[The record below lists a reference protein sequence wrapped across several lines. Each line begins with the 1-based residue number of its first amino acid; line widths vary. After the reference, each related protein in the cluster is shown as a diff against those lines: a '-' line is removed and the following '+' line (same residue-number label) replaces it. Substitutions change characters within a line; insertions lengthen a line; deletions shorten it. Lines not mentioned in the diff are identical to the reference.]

1 MQVSNLQFPPSYPG
15 IRAIP
20 GLISKRRRTQEDEN
34 LYKLHKIVS
43 PFSVS
48 RLINVAY
55 YRLPRDYSNP
65 GESHDFWELVYVDK
79 GEIVVRAGTTNY
91 LLKAGEL
98 AFHCPNEYHNVLIY
112 NEKPANIIVIAFCC
126 GSPYMKAF
134 EHKILLLGQQE
145 KQCLST
151 IVKEAEASYL
161 HFDCEAPYVN
171 LIKRDDASFGSDQI
185 IKTSLEQL
193 FIHIYRHNENIR
205 FEARSLPSN
214 HLHHHAALAAQA
226 EKYLQEHYSEKITLD
241 SLAVAL
247 GVSTSQLKRVFRE
260 QTDSSVI
267 AYLTNLRIGE
277 AKRMIRDCNC
287 NFTQIAEA
295 VGYDNIYYFSTQFKK
310 HTGMTPTEYSR
321 SVRR

>member
-1 MQVSNLQFPPSYPG
+1 MPPIAGP
-15 IRAIP
+15 
-20 GLISKRRRTQEDEN
+20 ISKRRRTQEVLH

-55 YRLPRDYSNP
+55 YRLPRDYTNP

-79 GEIVVRAGTTNY
+79 GEIVVRAGETNY

-112 NEKPANIIVIAFCC
+112 DQKPANIIVIAFCC
-126 GSPYMKAF
+126 NSPHMKSF
-134 EHKILLLGQQE
+134 ERKILLLGHQE

-161 HFDCEAPYVN
+161 HFDSDAPFVN
-171 LIKRDDASFGSDQI
+171 LTTRGDAPFGGGQI
-185 IKTSLEQL
+185 IKTSIEQL
-193 FIHIYRHNENIR
+193 FIYIYRRNENIR
-205 FEARSLPSN
+205 FEARSIPSN
-214 HLHHHAALAAQA
+214 HLNHHAALAAQA
-226 EKYLQEHYSEKITLD
+226 KKYLQDHYSEKITLD
-241 SLAVAL
+241 TLAVAM

-267 AYLTNLRIGE
+267 AYLTNLRISE
-277 AKRMIRDCNC
+277 AKRMIRDRNL
-287 NFTQIAEA
+287 NFTQIAGA